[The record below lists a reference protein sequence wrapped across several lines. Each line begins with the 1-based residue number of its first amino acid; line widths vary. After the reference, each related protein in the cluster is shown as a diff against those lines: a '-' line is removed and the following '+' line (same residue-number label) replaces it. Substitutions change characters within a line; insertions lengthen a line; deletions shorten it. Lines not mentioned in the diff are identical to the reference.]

1 MKDAIIED
9 SVCLLSKFY
18 GVWNINKIKIT
29 TWIIII
35 TNQAGLYNIVYISS
49 FIQNTILV
57 LMNSIHLYYKIAQV
71 TQTRG
76 VTR

>member
-18 GVWNINKIKIT
+18 GVWNINKIKIN

-49 FIQNTILV
+49 FIHECYFSCNE
-57 LMNSIHLYYKIAQV
+57 LYSSLL
-71 TQTRG
+71 
-76 VTR
+76 